1 MTTPSL
7 YNVNNEEYTEES
19 INSNREEPVH
29 IDTNDNPANTKVYTN
44 YYKESN
50 RLPKQGFVKA
60 NLITIVSA
68 LVAITLSFL
77 LQIPLELAVTLWLTL
92 FIIDAIYTYRNRRLI
107 GYELNYLVRYSKALY
122 NTLIPGFLLVF
133 TIEIILLLTISVII
147 AWLNNS
153 NLVDSVA
160 IFSILFAVLHTSAFI
175 RSYIFVKKRNKIMDS
190 KDSDSD
196 NDNN

>member
-1 MTTPSL
+1 
-7 YNVNNEEYTEES
+7 
-19 INSNREEPVH
+19 
-29 IDTNDNPANTKVYTN
+29 
-44 YYKESN
+44 
-50 RLPKQGFVKA
+50 
-60 NLITIVSA
+60 
-68 LVAITLSFL
+68 L

-175 RSYIFVKKRNKIMDS
+175 RSLYTS
-190 KDSDSD
+190 
-196 NDNN
+196 